1 LNKVKK
7 KQPKKDST
15 RVCIRGHA
23 HTPPSE
29 HMCVCAYAC
38 MRVLVYVWRRGWGI
52 GDEVGWRGRG
62 GGGKRDGKRGRS

>member
-1 LNKVKK
+1 
-7 KQPKKDST
+7 
-15 RVCIRGHA
+15 
-23 HTPPSE
+23 
-29 HMCVCAYAC
+29 